1 MTVIKLWTP
10 TIGCGRPSEPL
21 DGPPGAGIG
30 GGAAELGMW
39 LIPGSVP
46 ELGDGGRVYNT
57 QVVFDPTGNLVAS

>member
-1 MTVIKLWTP
+1 
-10 TIGCGRPSEPL
+10 
-21 DGPPGAGIG
+21 
-30 GGAAELGMW
+30 MW